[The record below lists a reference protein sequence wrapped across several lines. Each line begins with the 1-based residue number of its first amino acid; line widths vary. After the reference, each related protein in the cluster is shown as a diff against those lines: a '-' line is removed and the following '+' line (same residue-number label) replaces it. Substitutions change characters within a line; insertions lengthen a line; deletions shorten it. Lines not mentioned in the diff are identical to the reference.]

1 LEKEQLFKSE
11 KMTEG
16 VFEFDTRVGKI
27 DYLNTY
33 YLFIPADIVKTIGG
47 VSGKRFVC
55 LVNEKI
61 NYQSGL
67 VALGDGE
74 AYICISTK
82 RMKEAG
88 CALGDIVRLK
98 LTPDKSEF
106 GLDVPEELQ
115 EVFNQDPEGEERF
128 RKLTPGKQ
136 RYIIYYVS
144 GVKNPQL
151 RVDRALLLIGN
162 LKKLPVGKEEFK
174 AMLGKA

>member
-1 LEKEQLFKSE
+1 MATPAFD
-11 KMTEG
+11 
-16 VFEFDTRVGKI
+16 FDTRIGKI

-33 YLFIPADIVKTIGG
+33 YLFIPAELVTEIGG
-47 VSGKRFVC
+47 IAGKRFVC
-55 LVNEKI
+55 LVNNKVS
-61 NYQSGL
+61 YQSGL
-67 VALGDGE
+67 VALGEGE

-88 CALGDIVRLK
+88 CAEGDVVNLK
-98 LTPDKSEF
+98 LTPDTSEF
-106 GLDVPEELQ
+106 GFEVPEELQ

-144 GVKNPQL
+144 GVKNPQK

-162 LKKLPVGKEEFK
+162 LKKLPIGKEEFR
-174 AMLGKA
+174 AMLGKE